1 MGVKGKKVG
10 ATLLK
15 THSSLE
21 KDVQFPHQ
29 KINFKTFLLVGSKLP
44 RLYVCTSC
52 DYTSHIMSNIP
63 WHLAY
68 ICITSSY
75 TIC

>member
-21 KDVQFPHQ
+21 KDVQFHHQ
-29 KINFKTFLLVGSKLP
+29 KINFKTFLLVASKLYYM
-44 RLYVCTSC
+44 YVLAVTILVISC
-52 DYTSHIMSNIP
+52 LIFHGT
-63 WHLAY
+63 
-68 ICITSSY
+68 
-75 TIC
+75 

>member
-29 KINFKTFLLVGSKLP
+29 KINFKTFLLVGSKLDYK
-44 RLYVCTSC
+44 YVLSETILVISC
-52 DYTSHIMSNIP
+52 LIFHGT
-63 WHLAY
+63 
-68 ICITSSY
+68 
-75 TIC
+75 

>member
-21 KDVQFPHQ
+21 KDVQFHHQ
-29 KINFKTFLLVGSKLP
+29 KINFKTFL
-44 RLYVCTSC
+44 
-52 DYTSHIMSNIP
+52 
-63 WHLAY
+63 
-68 ICITSSY
+68 
-75 TIC
+75 

>member
-21 KDVQFPHQ
+21 KDVQFHHQ
-29 KINFKTFLLVGSKLP
+29 KINFKTFLLSWFQIILH
-44 RLYVCTSC
+44 VCTSC
-52 DYTSHIMSNIP
+52 DYTCHIMSNIP

-75 TIC
+75 AIC

>member
-21 KDVQFPHQ
+21 KDVQFHHQ
-29 KINFKTFLLVGSKLP
+29 KINFKTFLLVGSKLYYMNA
-44 RLYVCTSC
+44 LAVTILVISC
-52 DYTSHIMSNIP
+52 LIFHGT
-63 WHLAY
+63 
-68 ICITSSY
+68 
-75 TIC
+75 

>member
-21 KDVQFPHQ
+21 KDVQFHHQ

-44 RLYVCTSC
+44 RLYVCTSLDLGIMC
-52 DYTSHIMSNIP
+52 DQYLFTLIQMDG
-63 WHLAY
+63 
-68 ICITSSY
+68 
-75 TIC
+75 